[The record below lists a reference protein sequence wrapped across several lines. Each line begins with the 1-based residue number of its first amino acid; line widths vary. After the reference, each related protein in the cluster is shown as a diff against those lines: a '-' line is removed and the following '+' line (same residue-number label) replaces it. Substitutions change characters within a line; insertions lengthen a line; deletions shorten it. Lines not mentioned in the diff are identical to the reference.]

1 MDTDEGPAFAALRR
15 GKKDLKDIKDI
26 KDLKDDFPEPFR
38 SALLVFIWRGF

>member
-15 GKKDLKDIKDI
+15 GKKDLKDIKD
-26 KDLKDDFPEPFR
+26 LKDDFPESFR

>member
-15 GKKDLKDIKDI
+15 GKKDLKDI